1 MRRIGATEER
11 VACLSERTK
20 RVAAVVLA
28 AGQSTRMGAEN
39 KLIAE
44 IGGVPLVRKTVDA
57 VCDSSASPI
66 LVVVGHMRREV
77 CAALEG
83 APVTFVANPDFASG
97 LASSLKAGVRALPS
111 DSDGVIILLGD
122 MPRIAASHIDRIL
135 TAFRDAESSII
146 VPTLQGRR
154 GNPVLWP
161 AAYFRELLDLDGD
174 TGAKALLARHAE
186 KVKEVDLG
194 TDAIFLDV
202 DTPQALQALRDVS

>member
-1 MRRIGATEER
+1 
-11 VACLSERTK
+11 VSYLSERTK

-44 IGGVPLVRKTVDA
+44 IGGAPLVRRTVDA

-66 LVVVGHMRREV
+66 LVVVGYMRREV

-83 APVTFVANPDFASG
+83 APVTFVANPDFAKG

-111 DSDGVIILLGD
+111 DSDGVIVLLGD
-122 MPRIAASHIDRIL
+122 MPRIAASHIDRL
-135 TAFRDAESSII
+135 VTAFRDEEGSSIM

-174 TGAKALLARHAE
+174 TGAKALLARHRE
-186 KVKEVDLG
+186 QVKEVDLG